1 MNNEI
6 KLHGTF
12 LGPISI
18 LNHKTKSWV
27 NTIQIRSIAA
37 YYKDNNKTLITM
49 SDETEYIAD
58 INISDLFAILEG
70 TSYTLKES
78 NKETENSNFY

>member
-6 KLHGTF
+6 KLRGLF
-12 LGPISI
+12 LGPVS
-18 LNHKTKSWV
+18 LLDYTTERWV
-27 NTIQIRSIAA
+27 NIFQIRSVEA
-37 YYKDNNKTLITM
+37 YYKDNSRTHITAGNG
-49 SDETEYIAD
+49 TKYIAD
-58 INISDLFAILEG
+58 INISDLLAILEG